1 MTVNGASSIYQ
12 FYRLN
17 ALGNPNANW
26 EKVKK
31 MNLGIDFAFL
41 NSKIAG
47 TVEMFKDSRND
58 ILLRGSER
66 AMPSYFGMTP
76 PTTNLGKAE
85 SKGFEIELRLNHNFT
100 PDFRVW
106 ANLNMTHA
114 FNKII
119 FKDDPELKPSYQKSA
134 GYSIGQTT
142 AFIDHGTLT
151 SFDDLYGSPAHDIKD
166 ETRLPGDL
174 YIIDF
179 NGDGIVD
186 EKDRAPYG
194 FSGTPQNTYNATLG
208 FEWKGLSAF
217 VQFYGVTNVTR
228 EVYLRDF
235 INQIDLV
242 FTGRSWID
250 PASGIG
256 DIRTPR
262 YYSSSTPYSDGTR
275 YLYDGSYVRLKNI
288 EIAYDFN
295 QRWVKKLGLSNLR
308 IFLNGNNLW
317 LWTKMPDDRE
327 SNFAGGSSDGAYPTM
342 RRYNIGLK
350 FNF

>member
-1 MTVNGASSIYQ
+1 M
-12 FYRLN
+12 
-17 ALGNPNANW
+17 
-26 EKVKK
+26 
-31 MNLGIDFAFL
+31 
-41 NSKIAG
+41 
-47 TVEMFKDSRND
+47 
-58 ILLRGSER
+58 
-66 AMPSYFGMTP
+66 
-76 PTTNLGKAE
+76 
-85 SKGFEIELRLNHNFT
+85 
-100 PDFRVW
+100 
-106 ANLNMTHA
+106 
-114 FNKII
+114 
-119 FKDDPELKPSYQKSA
+119 
-134 GYSIGQTT
+134 
-142 AFIDHGTLT
+142 
-151 SFDDLYGSPAHDIKD
+151 
-166 ETRLPGDL
+166 
-174 YIIDF
+174 
-179 NGDGIVD
+179 
-186 EKDRAPYG
+186 
-194 FSGTPQNTYNATLG
+194 G